1 MTVISIICVL
11 VPLSYDKWMY
21 LLINY
26 ICPISE
32 VFPHHCQEWKTYSL
46 LNESTPYHILSFK
59 LQQKMAVLEEKNW
72 FFFLLLIQAGIDE
85 SHKKRISEFWHLMT
99 LGSFEKSLGVQ
110 SHRSLN
116 FTGNTC
122 HGVRCQTHA
131 AIVLFIFF
139 FSLVQFVCVVLCIF
153 IWIFACLIWDHLKMK
168 CSKTWLGFP
177 VYVFFFFSA
186 RKITK
191 YNI

>member
-11 VPLSYDKWMY
+11 VPFSYDKWMY

-139 FSLVQFVCVVLCIF
+139 FFTCSVCV
-153 IWIFACLIWDHLKMK
+153 
-168 CSKTWLGFP
+168 CSFM
-177 VYVFFFFSA
+177 YF
-186 RKITK
+186 
-191 YNI
+191 YMNICMLNLRSFEDEM